1 MDKNALWFAATATAF
16 VIGAAVAILIMKD
29 RVEKKYRKIADEEIE
44 SVKKAFER
52 SEKAEEK
59 PTDKPSHDILEAAPS
74 PQEEEL
80 DPDIHV
86 ISPAEFNE
94 AEREDYGVYAVTYYA
109 GNGVFTDDNDDPLDD
124 EDWEAMVGADIV
136 KRFGEFENDRVC
148 IRNDKKRAYYEVLY
162 DDGSF

>member
-16 VIGAAVAILIMKD
+16 LLGATAAVLIMKD

-52 SEKAEEK
+52 SEKAKEEA
-59 PTDKPSHDILEAAPS
+59 TDKPSHDILEAVVAS
-74 PQEEEL
+74 PDDEL
-80 DPDIHV
+80 DGDIHV

-124 EDWEAMVGADIV
+124 EEWEAMVGADIV
-136 KRFGEFENDRVC
+136 KRFGEFESDRVC
-148 IRNDKKRAYYEVLY
+148 IRNDAKRAYYEVLY